1 MVKRFSLVLTDHD
14 FYEFLRAFPDYGE
27 RTNLL
32 RKAVR
37 QLVRQAKLIN
47 NTQIQD
53 LVDTIYKPTPAKEGD
68 LT

>member
-1 MVKRFSLVLTDHD
+1 MVKRFSLVLNDHD

-37 QLVRQAKLIN
+37 QLVQRAKAVEN
-47 NTQIQD
+47 NHIQD
-53 LVDTIYKPTPAKEGD
+53 LVDTIYKPHR
-68 LT
+68 